1 MLRSLKALDGYR
13 VAATDGE
20 LGSVVNFLFD
30 DERWTLRYLVVKTGH
45 FFDERKVLISPISFS
60 GVDWSTDLFH
70 LALTMDKIKKSPPVD
85 TDMPVSRQHERDYY
99 RYYGYPYYWG
109 YSGAWAMGAYPGWLA
124 HGGWDNVPEAKNS
137 DEISG
142 DVHLRSVNEVRGYH
156 VQGSDD
162 AIGKVADFVV
172 DDETWEVRYLVID
185 TSLWGFGKKVLVGP
199 HWASGISWAER
210 KVHVDMSRQA
220 IRNSPEWDASAVIT
234 REYEA
239 RMHDYYGRPAYWA
252 A

>member
-1 MLRSLKALDGYR
+1 MLRSLKDLEGYR

-20 LGSVVNFLFD
+20 IGSVVNFLFD
-30 DERWTLRYLVVKTGH
+30 DERWAVRYLVVKTGS
-45 FFDERKVLISPISFS
+45 FFDQRKALISPIFFS

-162 AIGKVADFVV
+162 AIGKVADF
-172 DDETWEVRYLVID
+172 EYARRARNRNGSEAGRRCTRRGAR
-185 TSLWGFGKKVLVGP
+185 SLPGARRQ
-199 HWASGISWAER
+199 HRSASHATRGISCAR
-210 KVHVDMSRQA
+210 VACSSL
-220 IRNSPEWDASAVIT
+220 SP
-234 REYEA
+234 A
-239 RMHDYYGRPAYWA
+239 RGRPGR
-252 A
+252 

>member
-1 MLRSLKALDGYR
+1 
-13 VAATDGE
+13 
-20 LGSVVNFLFD
+20 
-30 DERWTLRYLVVKTGH
+30 
-45 FFDERKVLISPISFS
+45 
-60 GVDWSTDLFH
+60 
-70 LALTMDKIKKSPPVD
+70 
-85 TDMPVSRQHERDYY
+85 
-99 RYYGYPYYWG
+99 
-109 YSGAWAMGAYPGWLA
+109 
-124 HGGWDNVPEAKNS
+124 
-137 DEISG
+137 
-142 DVHLRSVNEVRGYH
+142 
-156 VQGSDD
+156 
-162 AIGKVADFVV
+162 
-172 DDETWEVRYLVID
+172 VRYLVID